1 MFLYSSWLIKLK
13 KSNLN
18 EFVFVIVLDSPAFSQ
33 SLIASNIKWFQDYL
47 GGTSKDVTKEEFVTF
62 IKKATDKKTPEY
74 RQLYFFL
81 LKCFQEGD
89 VHKVLPVSITSK
101 FNSWPLLYLIYYRK

>member
-1 MFLYSSWLIKLK
+1 MYVEIRKCQRFYKLLSFFERSNSKSSQICKFKNFIAQTLNVILSQLK
-13 KSNLN
+13 
-18 EFVFVIVLDSPAFSQ
+18 
-33 SLIASNIKWFQDYL
+33 DYL
-47 GGTSKDVTKEEFVTF
+47 GGTSKDATKEEFVTF

-89 VHKVLPVSITSK
+89 VRKV
-101 FNSWPLLYLIYYRK
+101 N

>member
-1 MFLYSSWLIKLK
+1 MLTVVTKTIMKMIS
-13 KSNLN
+13 LN
-18 EFVFVIVLDSPAFSQ
+18 P
-33 SLIASNIKWFQDYL
+33 WFQDYL
-47 GGTSKDVTKEEFVTF
+47 GGTSKDVTKEEFVAF

-89 VHKVLPVSITSK
+89 VHKVMLYSINGTISL
-101 FNSWPLLYLIYYRK
+101 SSLILLQ